1 MPVNKIRYSLHFEQH
16 SIVLPFLDLMD
27 FVCLHNVN
35 LDPAGEDRGVG
46 QDTINS
52 NLIKDLK

>member
-1 MPVNKIRYSLHFEQH
+1 
-16 SIVLPFLDLMD
+16 MD

-35 LDPAGEDRGVG
+35 LDLAGEDRGVG
-46 QDTINS
+46 QDTIINS